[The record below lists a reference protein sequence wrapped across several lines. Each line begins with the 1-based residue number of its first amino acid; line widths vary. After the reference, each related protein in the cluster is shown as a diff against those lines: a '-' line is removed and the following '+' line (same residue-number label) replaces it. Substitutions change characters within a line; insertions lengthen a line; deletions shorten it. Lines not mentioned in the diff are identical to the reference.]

1 MLELTQIQKDIL
13 HALVTV
19 YKKKSS
25 LSVKGDEIAD
35 LINRNPGTVR
45 NQMQALRAIG
55 MVEGVP
61 GPKGGYRPT
70 AKAYELLS
78 ITKPEESVSV
88 PVIINDEESDLN
100 AEEIIFSLLTHPK
113 LCQARI
119 KVLGSLNKAS
129 AGDKIIVGP
138 TPVNELLIYGTIT
151 GRDDTSSSVV
161 VSIDKILALPKDTVE
176 EHMSS
181 PIITVNSDMMISEV
195 AQILSQNAI
204 RHVPVKDSGKIK
216 GVFALGHL
224 AKAVADNKLDSS
236 VGEYMEPKAVFVEKD
251 TRIKEALRLMRDEEV
266 RILIVADKGEPIGVI
281 TDYTILTK
289 LAPDHVVQF

>member
-78 ITKPEESVSV
+78 ITKPEESVRV
-88 PVIINDEESDLN
+88 PVIINGEESDLN
-100 AEEIIFSLLTHPK
+100 AEGIMFSLLTHPK

-129 AGDKIIVGP
+129 TGDKIIVGP
-138 TPVNELLIYGTIT
+138 TPVNELLVYGTIT

-181 PIITVNSDMMISEV
+181 PIIMVNSDKQISEV
-195 AQILSQNAI
+195 AGILSQNEI
-204 RHVPVKDSGKIK
+204 RHVPVKEGGQIK

-224 AKAVADNKLDSS
+224 ARAIADNKLNSS
-236 VGEYMEPKAVFVEKD
+236 VGDYMEPKAIFVEKD

-289 LAPDHVVQF
+289 LAPDQVV